1 MQYAPNVCVIR
12 STGDCI
18 KAMAYLQKATKV
30 DDDYYKNMKIFFKVL
45 EQSVYRCT
53 TEWDTL
59 RQEELEENKA
69 LLINAYSERLMAVF
83 GKGIF
88 KVGDF

>member
-1 MQYAPNVCVIR
+1 
-12 STGDCI
+12 
-18 KAMAYLQKATKV
+18 
-30 DDDYYKNMKIFFKVL
+30 MKIFFKVL